1 MNLLLDLDGTL
12 TDPRE
17 GILACIRF
25 ALDRFECVAP
35 ADVELLRFI
44 GPPLTEAF
52 RELLA
57 VEDAVAIASA
67 VAAYRERFAT
77 LGMFENAVYPGIP
90 QALAQLHERGVALFV
105 ATTKPWI
112 FAEQI
117 VEHFGLSRYF
127 TRVYGSELDGTRADK
142 GDLIAHIL
150 RQESLDPAHTAMVG
164 DRSYDVQGAIA
175 SGVLPVGVLWG
186 YGSEEELRTAGAVK
200 LLTRPEDIAQLLI

>member
-25 ALDRFECVAP
+25 ALDRFQYPAP
-35 ADVELLRFI
+35 ADAELLRFI

-77 LGMFENAVYPGIP
+77 LGMFENVVYPGIP
-90 QALAQLHERGVALFV
+90 EALAQLHERGVALFV
-105 ATTKPWI
+105 ATTKPWS

-117 VEHFGLSRYF
+117 VE
-127 TRVYGSELDGTRADK
+127 
-142 GDLIAHIL
+142 
-150 RQESLDPAHTAMVG
+150 
-164 DRSYDVQGAIA
+164 
-175 SGVLPVGVLWG
+175 
-186 YGSEEELRTAGAVK
+186 
-200 LLTRPEDIAQLLI
+200 